1 MSVTMGQ
8 KSGNQDAFMQPSGA
22 DEKKTPV
29 KEGEPTGKASKIK
42 DPNQAHET
50 LDIAKNVP

>member
-1 MSVTMGQ
+1 
-8 KSGNQDAFMQPSGA
+8 MQPSAGGG
-22 DEKKTPV
+22 DEKKTPG
-29 KEGEPTGKASKIK
+29 KEGEGTGKASKIK

>member
-1 MSVTMGQ
+1 MGA
-8 KSGNQDAFMQPSGA
+8 KSGASDAYMQPAAA
-22 DEKKTPV
+22 DDKKTAGA
-29 KEGEPTGKASKIK
+29 KEGGEGTGKASKIK